1 MKKLNFEETK
11 TEEKVVNYWCEIKNE
26 MPNLFKNIKG
36 IILLTHNSIEFVDII
51 EFLNKTRSNQ
61 FQTILY
67 ISLIRSHDYMKK
79 ALEQNP
85 LENKRIFFIDC
96 VSGYVFIEEDIEE
109 CMYHKPPQSLEET
122 KKIINFGIKKIN
134 PDIVILD
141 SLSHLINFSKI
152 TKEEINGFNNFLR
165 KIKEEMKNSSK
176 KTFILL
182 YDTKMKMIKNLPNN
196 FTDIVLKIEI
206 SENKKSLEKSY
217 HFDF

>member
-1 MKKLNFEETK
+1 VKKLNFEDTK
-11 TEEKVVNYWCEIKNE
+11 KEVNYWREIKNE
-26 MPNLFKNIKG
+26 MPNLFKNING
-36 IILLTHNSIEFVDII
+36 IVLLTHNSIEFVDII

-79 ALEQNP
+79 ALEQKP

-96 VSGYVFIEEDIEE
+96 VSGYIFIEENIEE
-109 CMYHKPPQSLEET
+109 CMYHKPPQSLEEI

-152 TKEEINGFNNFLR
+152 TKEEINGLNNFLR

-206 SENKKSLEKSY
+206 SENKKSLEESY
-217 HFDF
+217 KYYF